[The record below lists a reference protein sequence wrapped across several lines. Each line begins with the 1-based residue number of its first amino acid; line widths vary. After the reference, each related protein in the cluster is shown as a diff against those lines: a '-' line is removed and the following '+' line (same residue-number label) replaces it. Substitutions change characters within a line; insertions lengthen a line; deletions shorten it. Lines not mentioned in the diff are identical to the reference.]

1 VLFKEGER
9 VGPGLA
15 GVNDDGFAGVGR
27 DAELGGKH
35 ALLRLAR
42 REVVVTI
49 ESDFA

>member
-1 VLFKEGER
+1 MMM
-9 VGPGLA
+9 GLPA
-15 GVNDDGFAGVGR
+15 VGR

-42 REVVVTI
+42 REVVATI